1 MVAKSSRAANWRR
14 PLYWCCHPFFRRGLS
29 EMKFHRHG
37 SNSNMNARQH
47 RFETL
52 VGVFHADLYR
62 YAIWLCRDRDLA
74 ADIVQETLLRAWKAL
89 DRLREEAAVKQWLI
103 TILRREL
110 ARHYERARP
119 PGIELEKVPL
129 QDEGPGLEDDAE
141 LAVVRRQIAALDHE
155 YREPLIMQVL
165 LGFSV
170 EEIAKVMELKQAT
183 VLTRLFRARKK
194 LASALQDGQA
204 QGREVV

>member
-1 MVAKSSRAANWRR
+1 
-14 PLYWCCHPFFRRGLS
+14 
-29 EMKFHRHG
+29 
-37 SNSNMNARQH
+37 MNARQH

-62 YAIWLCRDRDLA
+62 YAIWLCRDRELA
-74 ADIVQETLLRAWKAL
+74 ADIVQDTLLRAWKAL

-129 QDEGPGLEDDAE
+129 RDEGPGLEDDAE
-141 LAVVRRQIAALDHE
+141 LAVVRRQIAALDEE

-170 EEIAKVMELKQAT
+170 EEIATVMELKQAT

-194 LASALQDGQA
+194 LAIALQDGQA